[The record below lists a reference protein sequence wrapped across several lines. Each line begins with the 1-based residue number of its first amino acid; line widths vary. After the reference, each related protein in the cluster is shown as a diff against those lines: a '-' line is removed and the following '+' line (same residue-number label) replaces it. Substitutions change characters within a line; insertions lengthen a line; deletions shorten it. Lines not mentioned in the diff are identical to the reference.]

1 VTAASVATAAPVAT
15 AAVVAAAKDRKQ
27 IDLRLLRGLA
37 LWLLLKADDANA
49 INCVFLNPA

>member
-37 LWLLLKADDANA
+37 LWLLLKANDANA

>member
-27 IDLRLLRGLA
+27 IDLRLHRGN
-37 LWLLLKADDANA
+37 WRYGS
-49 INCVFLNPA
+49 CSRQMMQTQ